1 MHRKELNT
9 GSPDTGDG
17 RLESRM
23 NPTTF
28 QVVLDVL
35 GLRIEQVAYD
45 LGVSEQSVKAWRK
58 KSAPSSR
65 AAEYIQ
71 KWLDRTDAD
80 ITAIVNDAE
89 ARYEDGQPYI
99 ILETAY
105 SGAGLKQLD
114 PRYHDYPA
122 RVHGAMISRAFA
134 ELNARGIPARV
145 ELIERQHLNTLQ
157 REPEPQFEISE

>member
-1 MHRKELNT
+1 MST
-9 GSPDTGDG
+9 GHPAASDG
-17 RLESRM
+17 RLEARM

-28 QVVLDVL
+28 QIALDVL
-35 GLRIEQVAYD
+35 GLRIEQIAYD
-45 LGVSEQSVKAWRK
+45 LDVSEQTVKAWRK

-65 AAEYIQ
+65 ASEYIQ
-71 KWLDRTDAD
+71 KWLDRTDTD

-89 ARYEDGQPYI
+89 AKYENGQPYI

-122 RVHGAMISRAFA
+122 RVHGAMIGRAFA

-145 ELIERQHLNTLQ
+145 ELIERQNLETLQ
-157 REPEPQFEISE
+157 REPEPRFEISE